1 MAKKVKLS
9 VYGMQVKRNGTENQD
24 LNNLCEGESL
34 ISIIQEYIADH
45 IDEYENNTEDESLFA
60 FTQIVQDNIIVEG
73 RMAGNALSGIVKTG
87 DYGVVSELVDANN
100 TIDTYTRTASQADV
114 MPFGFCIL
122 VPMNNPYTC
131 IMVLQSLGR
140 YGMKISMQKK
150 LQSIIRSKDEELFVN
165 LGPIMPREYIQ
176 RYFRQGIL
184 QKICMTRF
192 EIPQDESE
200 RYGVNY
206 GVDQTFEER
215 VIHKPVGFVQ
225 RKGMELEEWRRGQRA
240 ATDIIQ
246 IDGFEYDNLKFVFKL
261 GGVEKTINLDN
272 VEKIVIT
279 EDITDRVVLEEGH
292 PQFEPLKNIMIE
304 IGCQYLTGIGQIPQE

>member
-9 VYGMQVKRNGTENQD
+9 VYGMQIKRNGTESQD
-24 LNNLCEGESL
+24 LNNLCEGKSL
-34 ISIIQEYIADH
+34 ISIIQEYITEH

-60 FTQIVQDNIIVEG
+60 FTRIVQDDIMIEG
-73 RMAGNALSGIVKTG
+73 RMAGNILSGIVKTG
-87 DYGVVSELVDANN
+87 DYGVVSELVDAN
-100 TIDTYTRTASQADV
+100 TMDTYTRTASQADV

-122 VPMNNPYTC
+122 VPMNSPYTC

-140 YGMKISMQKK
+140 YGMKLSMQKK

-176 RYFRQGIL
+176 TYFTQGIL

-206 GVDQTFEER
+206 GVNQTFEER
-215 VIHKPVGFVQ
+215 VIHKPVGFLH
-225 RKGMELEEWRRGQRA
+225 RKRIELEEWRRGQRS

-304 IGCQYLTGIGQIPQE
+304 IGRQYLAGIGQIPQE